1 MINQIGH
8 KNGGNLVETG
18 SSNPM
23 PVKPSATD
31 YDWTSASAGPVVNT
45 SNVAFK
51 FSVAGKKIFLT
62 SIQMKNTG
70 TVPTEVVIK
79 SGANILFRT
88 LLVASMTVG
97 ENIQFP
103 TPLQTVA
110 GDSLTFACITT
121 GASVYVNAQGYVES

>member
-1 MINQIGH
+1 MFRQIGH
-8 KNGGNLVETG
+8 KNGSNLVETG
-18 SSNPM
+18 SNNPM

-51 FSVAGKKIFLT
+51 FAVAGKKIYLT
-62 SIQMKNTG
+62 SLQMKNTG
-70 TVPTEVVIK
+70 ATATEVVVK

-88 LLVASMTVG
+88 FLGAGMSVG

-110 GDSLTFACITT
+110 GDSLTFACITA